1 MLQVSSIPSATPRAA
16 SLFLIAVAIL
26 VAYVAFVTAWEPSVF
41 LCFSGCSGEHCLHLT
56 VAFLS
61 VVFSSSSSS
70 STGAVVLGTKK
81 SAIFLILSLLLAC
94 FSASSFWYLSAASA
108 FCLSSLVPLLLSCIR
123 FWCLSCLLAA
133 CAEGMPSSLY
143 HSWTQSF
150 LAAHRSTP
158 AFASLSTAK
167 VTAFLS
173 RPLVE
178 STFAGMRPTHP
189 HQACHPS
196 VQGLQGLVWP
206 VGSIRPHWT
215 FPLIGAWK
223 VSSHLLVISASA
235 LLRIFVASGLSHC
248 ASMCSTVS
256 RTS

>member
-1 MLQVSSIPSATPRAA
+1 MLQTSSIPSATPIAM
-16 SLFLIAVAIL
+16 SFFLSAPAIF
-26 VAYVAFVTAWEPSVF
+26 VAFVAFFTARDPSGF
-41 LCFSGCSGEHCLHLT
+41 RCFGGCSGEHSLHLT
-56 VAFLS
+56 VSSLYAS
-61 VVFSSSSSS
+61 FSSSSSS
-70 STGAVVLGTKK
+70 STGAVVFGAKK
-81 SAIFLILSLLLAC
+81 SALFLLLSLSLAC
-94 FSASSFWYLSAASA
+94 FSASSFWCLSAAAAS
-108 FCLSSLVPLLLSCIR
+108 CLSSLVPLPFSYIR

-215 FPLIGAWK
+215 FPLVGAWNM
-223 VSSHLLVISASA
+223 SSHLLVISASA
-235 LLRIFVASGLSHC
+235 LLRICVASELSHC

-256 RTS
+256 STS